1 MNRTQGNSFG
11 LQDEIAS
18 WQLDPRIRDDRI
30 LQPMQF
36 WKLKVN
42 PDCSA
47 VLVCERDCD
56 DVAVTQEIPFANFPL
71 ESVTIYCQG
80 GVLLLP
86 SEY

>member
-18 WQLDPRIRDDRI
+18 WQLDPRIRDDRM
-30 LQPMQF
+30 LQQIQF
-36 WKLKVN
+36 WKLTVN
-42 PDCSA
+42 PDRSA
-47 VLVCERDCD
+47 VLICERDSD
-56 DVAVTQEIPFANFPL
+56 DVAITQEIPFTDFSL